1 MSPVDLRVI
10 ATTRTHSVTMTP
22 RDHYHNVSPCSRRVR
37 QRSRESDCRAR
48 DVLTMLHKGYSPLNL
63 VLCLLRVTLPTGKA
77 HPITTTTTPSLICT
91 SQIPRRDTSSSHI
104 IVNSLGHRLYFIVLF
119 IYCTYA
125 HQYPCHYPCSVD
137 FSLLLAIIIFK
148 VLCGRRT
155 ASADY
160 YGLFKSE
167 NHMPE

>member
-1 MSPVDLRVI
+1 MCRREHV
-10 ATTRTHSVTMTP
+10 
-22 RDHYHNVSPCSRRVR
+22 RVR

-63 VLCLLRVTLPTGKA
+63 VLCLLRVTLPTEKA

-167 NHMPE
+167 NHMLESVLE